1 MRFRESQ
8 TSVIDEHFN
17 ASETTKMR
25 IETLYVENQ
34 DMEARLEEMKRTHKA
49 MESKAAE
56 KVRRN
61 DELKKRLLELRH
73 GQEKVTE
80 RLDKA
85 RVKKGELTAILEDK
99 TAMIMAVRQE
109 SAKLKPYV
117 LQSPAALQAS
127 LADLSSSLAAD
138 KATIEMLDRRA
149 RALFPRP
156 PTVCRTPAADA
167 APPRPVAEDVLG
179 VQVAVVCTF
188 TTNVVPDE

>member
-1 MRFRESQ
+1 MNAAELSADFRGKQCGVNDFAFTDLTKPTHDRVVKIFSYLINFVRFRESQ

-49 MESKAAE
+49 MESKVAE

-80 RLDKA
+80 RLDRA

-99 TAMIMAVRQE
+99 TAMIMMVRQE

-127 LADLSSSLAAD
+127 LSDLSSSLAAD
-138 KATIEMLDRRA
+138 KATIDILD
-149 RALFPRP
+149 
-156 PTVCRTPAADA
+156 
-167 APPRPVAEDVLG
+167 
-179 VQVAVVCTF
+179 
-188 TTNVVPDE
+188 